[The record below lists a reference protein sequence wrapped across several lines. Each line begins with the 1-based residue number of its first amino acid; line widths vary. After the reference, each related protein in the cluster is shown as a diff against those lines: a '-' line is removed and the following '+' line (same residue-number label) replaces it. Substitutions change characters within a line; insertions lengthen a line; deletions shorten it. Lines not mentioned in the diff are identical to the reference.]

1 MNDCFQLPSE
11 LNIYTAVE
19 TRDALTA
26 WLAARQTRGVHD
38 ELRLSA
44 KDVNEVD
51 GAGLQIVAALSH
63 ASEGWCLVDASS
75 PFLEAC
81 QTLGLSHWTQ
91 SLHST
96 AGKGA
101 S

>member
-38 ELRLSA
+38 ELQLSA

-51 GAGLQIVAALSH
+51 GAGLQVVAALSH
-63 ASEGWCLVDASS
+63 ASEGWRLVDAS
-75 PFLEAC
+75 
-81 QTLGLSHWTQ
+81 
-91 SLHST
+91 
-96 AGKGA
+96 
-101 S
+101 